1 MGALA
6 ITFTVQTA
14 RERLPFSRTWWSF
27 TFPVGTCVTGVTG
40 PALQTGSVALQVLA
54 VTLYV
59 GLVTAWII
67 LALRTFHGS
76 VIRGTL
82 FVAPKAIA

>member
-1 MGALA
+1 M
-6 ITFTVQTA
+6 
-14 RERLPFSRTWWSF
+14 
-27 TFPVGTCVTGVTG
+27 VTGLT
-40 PALQTGSVALQVLA
+40 LQTGSVALRVLA
-54 VTLYV
+54 VIPHV

-67 LALRTFHGS
+67 VAVRTFHGS